1 VNVVSGNPAAQRA
14 IWTGWIVFGWIAL
27 IVLAGLTSLVMLLKI
42 NHLIMPGSW
51 HDLVATVF
59 FFVAWP
65 LVTLALRF
73 CVKHRLWLLLGI
85 AP

>member
-1 VNVVSGNPAAQRA
+1 MPGNQALQRA
-14 IWTGWIVFGWIAL
+14 IWIGWILLGWAAL
-27 IVLAGLTSLVMLLKI
+27 ILLAGLTSLVLLHKA
-42 NHLIMPGSW
+42 NHLITSGWW